1 MAVAKT
7 IIRIIMILGV
17 GALLYRDIEAYMG
30 FVSLMSILI
39 FVMPSAICAI
49 IPKKFLYDGTLH
61 VTDDGD
67 TEHWRFS
74 VNNNPDLLKSKD
86 ELLIFIKHERGNK

>member
-1 MAVAKT
+1 MVVAKT

-17 GALLYRDIEAYMG
+17 GALLYHDIESYMG
-30 FVSLMSILI
+30 FVSIMSVLI

-61 VTDDGD
+61 VTDDGE

-74 VNNNPDLLKSKD
+74 VNTNPDLLKSKD
-86 ELLIFIKHERGNK
+86 ELLIFVKHERGNN